1 MYINHNPKIFIISG
15 KARSGKNEV
24 ADIIS
29 RKLNNCIQIS
39 YAYYIKQ
46 YAKKIT
52 NWDGSDIT
60 KPRDLLQSL
69 GIDLLKKIDS
79 NFLINRVVED
89 IKVYSYFYDNIII
102 TDARLVEEIEIPK
115 KVFENV
121 ITIRVNRN
129 IDNNLSDIEKKHIT
143 ETDLDDYPDFD
154 YIINNVTIEQ
164 LENDTLKILDN
175 L

>member
-24 ADIIS
+24 ADIMS
-29 RKLNNCIQIS
+29 KNLKNSIQLS

-52 NWDGSDIT
+52 DWNGEDNT

-79 NFLINRVVED
+79 NFLINRLIED
-89 IKVYSYFYDNIII
+89 IKVYSYFFDNIII
-102 TDARLVEEIEIPK
+102 TDARLIEEIEIPK
-115 KVFENV
+115 REFKNI
-121 ITIRVNRN
+121 ITIRVNRLGVN
-129 IDNNLSDIEKKHIT
+129 DLTEEQQKHIT
-143 ETDLDDYPDFD
+143 ETNLDDYSNFD
-154 YIINNVTIEQ
+154 YVIDNNTIEQ
-164 LENDTLKILDN
+164 LQKDVLKILEN